1 MSWAAGS
8 RGTAL
13 VLTVLVLAATLIGCG
28 GSSHKK
34 SPSATTSPA
43 TEPGAGPAAIDVP
56 ALVRKVEPSVVTI
69 LLPGG
74 GVGSGVIYRT
84 DGEIV
89 TNQHVVSG
97 HGQVEVA
104 FADGRRERGRVVAGD
119 RSTDIAVV
127 KVDRSALPAAHFQ
140 DQLPPVGAFDLMMG
154 SPLGFEKT
162 VTAGIVS
169 GLHRAIPGSAQ
180 ETPALVDLIQT
191 DAPISPGNSG
201 GAMVDG
207 SGEVIGISVA
217 YIPPQQGAVA
227 LGFAIPAATAT
238 RVADE
243 LIKTGRAS
251 HAFLGIQP
259 ADVTPEIA
267 RELGVKEARGVL
279 VYAIEP
285 GGPAA
290 SVGIQ
295 PGDVITA
302 IAGRRVDNVEAFLG
316 ELRHHRPGD
325 SVAVQLLRDGQS
337 REVTAKLND
346 HP

>member
-1 MSWAAGS
+1 LILAVLALSA
-8 RGTAL
+8 AL
-13 VLTVLVLAATLIGCG
+13 VGCG

-34 SPSATTSPA
+34 SPSATTTPA
-43 TEPGAGPAAIDVP
+43 QEPAAAPGGIDVP

-74 GVGSGVIYRT
+74 GVGSGVIYRAG
-84 DGEIV
+84 GEIV

-97 HGQVEVA
+97 HEQVEVA
-104 FADGRRERGRVVAGD
+104 FADGRRERGRVLAGD
-119 RSTDIAVV
+119 RATDIAVV
-127 KVDRSALPAAHFQ
+127 KVDRHGLPAARFQ
-140 DQLPPVGAFDLMMG
+140 DQLPPVGAFDLVMG

-180 ETPALVDLIQT
+180 ETPALVDLMQT

-207 SGEVIGISVA
+207 SGDVIGISVA

-227 LGFAIPAATAT
+227 LGFAIPAAMAT

-243 LIKTGRAS
+243 LIKSGRAS

-267 RELGVKEARGVL
+267 RELGVKDARGVL
-279 VYAIEP
+279 VYAIQR

-290 SVGIQ
+290 SAGIR

-302 IAGRRVDNVEAFLG
+302 IAGTRVDGVEAFLG
-316 ELRHHRPGD
+316 ELRQHRPGD
-325 SVAVQLLRDGQS
+325 SVEVQVLRDGQS
-337 REVTAKLND
+337 RRVTAQLSD

>member
-1 MSWAAGS
+1 M
-8 RGTAL
+8 
-13 VLTVLVLAATLIGCG
+13 
-28 GSSHKK
+28 
-34 SPSATTSPA
+34 
-43 TEPGAGPAAIDVP
+43 
-56 ALVRKVEPSVVTI
+56 
-69 LLPGG
+69 
-74 GVGSGVIYRT
+74 
-84 DGEIV
+84 
-89 TNQHVVSG
+89 
-97 HGQVEVA
+97 
-104 FADGRRERGRVVAGD
+104 
-119 RSTDIAVV
+119 
-127 KVDRSALPAAHFQ
+127 KVDRSGLPAARFQ
-140 DQLPPVGAFDLMMG
+140 DQLPPVGAFDLVMG

-207 SGEVIGISVA
+207 SGDVIGISVA

-267 RELGVKEARGVL
+267 RELGVKDARGVL
-279 VYAIEP
+279 VYAIEQ

-290 SVGIQ
+290 SAGVQ

-302 IAGRRVDNVEAFLG
+302 IAGTRVDSVEAFLG
-316 ELRHHRPGD
+316 ELRQHRPGD
-325 SVAVQLLRDGQS
+325 SVEVRVLRDGHS
-337 REVTAKLND
+337 RRVTARLSD